1 MKKTLTACEITDNL
15 KRLFAG
21 KDIKCTEV
29 ISGGKWDSDFFYI
42 ETKFTKVVII
52 NKTIWVKPSV
62 RQWYEYLVYCKD
74 FGIMYQKQRTAKLGT
89 VIPFIY
95 LPPKSSK
102 EAREQADLLLQA
114 CGLKSPKKK
123 DEDIARLREFGVKH
137 YIEFY
142 KLIKDIEVISSNLE
156 YEKVY
161 SGYGKYE
168 DGKLLLSVT
177 HKTGSFKFPIE
188 NITGY
193 SDQDEQIQ
201 NIFFNLLGKPVTS
214 KVNELV
220 AA

>member
-1 MKKTLTACEITDNL
+1 
-15 KRLFAG
+15 
-21 KDIKCTEV
+21 
-29 ISGGKWDSDFFYI
+29 
-42 ETKFTKVVII
+42 
-52 NKTIWVKPSV
+52 
-62 RQWYEYLVYCKD
+62 
-74 FGIMYQKQRTAKLGT
+74 MYQKQRTAKLGT

-142 KLIKDIEVISSNLE
+142 KLIKDIEVISSSLE
-156 YEKVY
+156 
-161 SGYGKYE
+161 YE